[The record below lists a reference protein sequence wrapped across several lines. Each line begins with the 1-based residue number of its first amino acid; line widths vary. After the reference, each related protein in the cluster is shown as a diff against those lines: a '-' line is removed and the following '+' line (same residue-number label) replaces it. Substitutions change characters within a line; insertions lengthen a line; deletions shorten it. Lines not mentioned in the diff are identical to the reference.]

1 MVCMEIPNRIA
12 EKYSKM
18 TKSEKRIADYLMRQK
33 WDLELMS
40 ITDLAEQCSV
50 ADSTIFRFCKKL
62 GYGGYNDFKIAL
74 AKEQGR
80 VLGNSAPTE
89 EEFDTCSNIIRKD
102 SVQTT
107 GQKLMLLYTAALE
120 QTQELLNPG
129 NVEEAA
135 RILTQADRVYC
146 FGQGGSQI
154 TAMEAW
160 GRFITVSRHFET
172 IQDTHMQVL
181 TASMLTDRDA
191 VWFFSYSG
199 STKDMVDIL
208 GQAKEHGAKVILV
221 TRYAKSPATQYAD
234 VVLICGSNES
244 PLQSGTIVAKIAQL
258 FVIDMVYQ
266 EYIRLSPEIC
276 ESNRDLTSQ
285 AMVSRL
291 L

>member
-1 MVCMEIPNRIA
+1 MACLEIPNRIT
-12 EKYSKM
+12 EKYNKM
-18 TKSEKRIADYLMRQK
+18 TKSEKRIADYLMQKK

-80 VLGNSAPTE
+80 IQRNNASKE
-89 EEFDTCSNIIRKD
+89 EEVDTHINVTVRD

-107 GQKLMLLYTAALE
+107 GQKLMSLYGSALE
-120 QTQELLNPG
+120 QTQELLNFE
-129 NVEEAA
+129 NVEAAA
-135 RILTQADRVYC
+135 RILNQADRVYC

-181 TASMLTDRDA
+181 TASMLTERDV

-208 GQAKEHGAKVILV
+208 GQAREHRAKVILV

-234 VVLICGSNES
+234 VVLLCGSNES
-244 PLQSGTIVAKIAQL
+244 PLQSGTIVAKISQL

-266 EYIRLSPEIC
+266 EYIRISPEIC
-276 ESNRDLTSQ
+276 ESNRDRTSQ
-285 AMVSRL
+285 AMSSRL

>member
-1 MVCMEIPNRIA
+1 MTRMEIPNRIT

-18 TKSEKRIADYLMRQK
+18 TKSEKRIADYLMQKK

-80 VLGNSAPTE
+80 VLGNSASTE
-89 EEFDTCSNIIRKD
+89 EVDTCMNVTGRD

-107 GQKLMLLYTAALE
+107 GQKLMVLYTAALE
-120 QTQELLNPG
+120 QTQELLITG

-135 RILTQADRVYC
+135 RIFTQAERVYC

-160 GRFITVSRHFET
+160 ASFITVSRHFET

-181 TASMLTDRDA
+181 TASMCTDKDA

-208 GQAKEHGAKVILV
+208 GQAKEHKAKVVLV

-234 VVLICGSNES
+234 VVLLCGSNES
-244 PLQSGTIVAKIAQL
+244 PLQSGTIVAKISQL

-266 EYIRLSPEIC
+266 EYIRISPEMC
-276 ESNRDLTSQ
+276 ETNRDLTSQ
-285 AMVSRL
+285 AMANRL

>member
-18 TKSEKRIADYLMRQK
+18 TKSEKRIADYLMHQK

-80 VLGNSAPTE
+80 VLGNSVSIE
-89 EEFDTCSNIIRKD
+89 EEFDTCSNITRRD

-107 GQKLMLLYTAALE
+107 GQKLILLYTAALE
-120 QTQELLNPG
+120 QTQELLDSK
-129 NVEEAA
+129 NVEAAA
-135 RILTQADRVYC
+135 RILTQADRIYC

-172 IQDTHMQVL
+172 VQDTHMQVL